1 MILTCPACGTQYAVK
16 DGAIPPQGRQVRCAS
31 CKHSWHEH
39 PVEAEDP
46 APEEPAEESIAEAA
60 LIEPRSGPE
69 AEERAWESAHLAAD
83 NESVTDDSPAGE
95 AVAEASSE
103 TDAQVADDWGIESG
117 SDDGLPQGSV
127 ASHRWGQQGGQR
139 FDDPPA
145 AEQAAE
151 IPPGYAPIEPAGA
164 TEYEPEPELVRAA
177 PAAGMA
183 YAREAT
189 RSEAP
194 AEPTW
199 SPEAIARDEEFSPF
213 VLRPPEER
221 RRSPLLTVLLA
232 ALLIAAL
239 AAAFWFLAP
248 AEWKQRIGIAGG
260 ETPLQLMM
268 THSDRQKLA
277 SGNELLAVSGRVIN
291 PTNSNQDVP
300 PIQAQLRSSSGR
312 LVYSWTIAPPAR
324 TLPPGASA
332 TFNSAEVNVPAGGDE
347 LTITLGPAK
356 A

>member
-39 PVEAEDP
+39 PVEAS
-46 APEEPAEESIAEAA
+46 APDEQEQSIAEAA
-60 LIEPRSGPE
+60 LIDPPSGPE
-69 AEERAWESAHLAAD
+69 AEERAWEGATLAAGTPARETVAAEVAD
-83 NESVTDDSPAGE
+83 QEQWSGDGAARDADDADYGRDASPGSEDFGARD
-95 AVAEASSE
+95 AVAEAAGE
-103 TDAQVADDWGIESG
+103 
-117 SDDGLPQGSV
+117 
-127 ASHRWGQQGGQR
+127 R
-139 FDDPPA
+139 FEPSPA
-145 AEQAAE
+145 LGQAAE
-151 IPPGYAPIEPAGA
+151 TPPGYAPIETDGA
-164 TEYEPEPELVRAA
+164 VEFDRPEPEPRPTPGRAESLYA
-177 PAAGMA
+177 PEPAATA
-183 YAREAT
+183 PIAEQDWAAEAQG
-189 RSEAP
+189 
-194 AEPTW
+194 
-199 SPEAIARDEEFSPF
+199 RDEMFSPF

-221 RRSPLLTVLLA
+221 RRSPLLTLLVI
-232 ALLIAAL
+232 ALLIAAV

-248 AEWKQRIGIAGG
+248 AEWKQRVGIARTG

-291 PTNSNQDVP
+291 PTDKNQDVP
-300 PIQAQLRSSSGR
+300 PIQAQLRSTSGR

-347 LTITLGPAK
+347 LTITLGPTK
-356 A
+356 T